1 MQILAVVGGSETTAR
16 ALSRQLETY
25 LSGRVN
31 IKAYW
36 VNGGL
41 PESLET
47 DLLVVSSTLVLE
59 DMQQLGCLPLKGGV
73 IIGRRTV
80 DPDALEQVV
89 ALPVGTKVLFVND
102 RKETAGECVES
113 LLDLGLDAVSWMP
126 WYPALPP
133 PPPEYAVAVVAG
145 EPQLV
150 PSGCPEIIDIGAR
163 IFGFG
168 TIAEIFARLHIP
180 YEDIESFSRRYLA
193 KIVSLARRLS
203 KSTEEARRLSGHLG
217 SVINSLSH
225 GVLVYDR
232 GGRVSVCNEELK
244 ELLALQAGAGVGS
257 SLVSLVRQ
265 RELLEFL
272 ESRHGQDEA
281 AFKLPGGT
289 VLVERFDLDDGEHTV
304 AVFRTEGDVEAVSVK
319 LGREYR
325 RRGHVAKWV
334 FTDIVGESDALRHA
348 KRIAAKLANTDLS
361 ILVHGESG
369 TGKEL
374 FASAIHAASARA
386 DGPFL
391 AVDLG
396 SLSDELIESE
406 LFGYEEG
413 AFTGAKK
420 GGKTGLF
427 ELANGGTLFL
437 DEIGNISP
445 KVQTRLLRVL
455 QEREVMRVGGSDI
468 KKVDVRIIA
477 AINEDVFEKA
487 RRGQFRE
494 DLYFRLKM
502 GWLSIPPL
510 RDRREDIPAL
520 VDRFLELEGQKN
532 LIVSCEVIEALSAR
546 DWPGNVRE
554 LRNMLTYMLA
564 VREGE
569 GLSEADF
576 PDSAYFASNEVSV
589 SPLPSLCN
597 DAEFPLNE
605 DDRLVL
611 RAISELETSGR
622 AAGRDTIAD
631 LICSRGVFLGAGSV
645 RAALVRLCAL
655 LLVFTGRGRRGSR
668 LTATG
673 RRIAALAK

>member
-1 MQILAVVGGSETTAR
+1 MTVLAIVGGSESTAR

-25 LSGRVN
+25 LAGRVN
-31 IKAYW
+31 IKTYW

-41 PESLET
+41 PDSLDA
-47 DLLVVSSTLVLE
+47 DLFVLSSELVLE
-59 DMQQLGCLPLKGGV
+59 DMRLLGCLPVKGSV
-73 IIGRRTV
+73 IVGKRTV
-80 DPDALEQVV
+80 DPDALEKVV

-102 RKETAGECVES
+102 RQETAGECVES
-113 LLDLGLDAVSWMP
+113 LLDLGLDAVSWLA
-126 WYPALPP
+126 WHPALPP
-133 PPPEYAVAVVAG
+133 PPQEYAVAVVAG

-150 PSGCPEIIDIGAR
+150 PQSCPEIIDIGAR

-193 KIVSLARRLS
+193 KIVSLARRLA

-225 GVLVYDR
+225 GVLVYDMN
-232 GGRVSVCNEELK
+232 GRVSVCNEELK
-244 ELLALQAGAGVGS
+244 ELLALRAGAGVGS

-265 RELLEFL
+265 HELLEFL
-272 ESRHGQDEA
+272 ESRYGQAEA

-289 VLVERFDLDDGEHTV
+289 VLVQRFDLDDGEHTV
-304 AVFRTEGDVEAVSVK
+304 AVFRTEGDIEAVSAR

-334 FTDIVGESDALRHA
+334 FSDIVGESESLRHA
-348 KRIAAKLANTDLS
+348 KKIAAKLASTDLS

-374 FASAIHAASARA
+374 FASAIHAASARSE
-386 DGPFL
+386 GPFL

-396 SLSDELIESE
+396 SLSDDLIESE

-420 GGKTGLF
+420 GGKPGLF
-427 ELANGGTLFL
+427 EQANGGTLFL

-468 KKVDVRIIA
+468 KKVDVRVIA
-477 AINEDVFEKA
+477 ASNEDIFEKA

-510 RDRREDIPAL
+510 RERRSDIPAL
-520 VDRFLELEGQKN
+520 IERFLELEGQKN
-532 LIVSCEVIEALSAR
+532 ITVSGDVLESLSSR

-564 VREGE
+564 VREGS
-569 GLSEADF
+569 GIGAVDL
-576 PDSAYFASNEVSV
+576 PDSSYFESGASSIPGFPGGSGEPGV
-589 SPLPSLCN
+589 PL
-597 DAEFPLNE
+597 EE

-611 RAISELETSGR
+611 RAIAELETNGS
-622 AAGRDTIAD
+622 AAGRDTIAE
-631 LICSRGVFLGAGSV
+631 LICSKGFFLGPGSV
-645 RAALVRLCAL
+645 RASLKRLGSL
-655 LLVFTGRGRRGSR
+655 LLVCTGRGRKGSR
-668 LTATG
+668 LTSEG
-673 RRIAALAK
+673 RRILALVQ